1 MEEILG
7 GQLAVFV
14 LAVICGVLFRY
25 IGLPSLVG
33 QVGAGLLVG
42 ASGLLG
48 SRDVEVLRMM
58 GDLGI
63 TLLLFLVGLEMNWK
77 ELHKVGKNA
86 VLIFLGQTVLTILLF
101 VGLSL
106 AGLRLDVLR
115 AILLAIALTF
125 SSTIVVVK
133 MLSEKKNL
141 NSFSGKLSLA
151 ILLLQDMLAIF
162 LLAVLPSFS
171 EGIHMSVLW
180 WLGIKLIALFVVR
193 GSAYGRKS
201 VWSFG
206 RSSQLPCRFKSFN
219 YLGTFPDNK

>member
-63 TLLLFLVGLEMNWK
+63 TLL
-77 ELHKVGKNA
+77 
-86 VLIFLGQTVLTILLF
+86 
-101 VGLSL
+101 
-106 AGLRLDVLR
+106 
-115 AILLAIALTF
+115 
-125 SSTIVVVK
+125 
-133 MLSEKKNL
+133 
-141 NSFSGKLSLA
+141 
-151 ILLLQDMLAIF
+151 
-162 LLAVLPSFS
+162 
-171 EGIHMSVLW
+171 
-180 WLGIKLIALFVVR
+180 
-193 GSAYGRKS
+193 
-201 VWSFG
+201 
-206 RSSQLPCRFKSFN
+206 
-219 YLGTFPDNK
+219 